1 MTSKA
6 DSPLL
11 AYLGLGS
18 NLGDREANLLDA
30 LKRMETAGLKVVA
43 LSRFFETPPAYVVDQ
58 PDFINACAAVEVSCS
73 PQDLLET
80 LLRIESSMGRVRLVD
95 KGPRVIDLDILLF
108 GDVIL
113 DSEDLTI
120 PHPAMLERLFV
131 LEPLCEI
138 AVDVLHPVKHST
150 IGELLGVLRTDTE
163 SPD

>member
-6 DSPLL
+6 DTPLL

-30 LKRMETAGLKVVA
+30 LRRLEIHGIRVVA
-43 LSRFFETPPAYVVDQ
+43 VSRFLETPPAYVLDQ
-58 PDFINACAAVEVSCS
+58 PDFINACAAVEASCS
-73 PQDLLET
+73 PHDLLKI
-80 LLRIESSMGRVRLVD
+80 LLQIEVAMGRVRLID

-113 DSEDLTI
+113 ASEDLTI

-138 AVDVLHPVKHST
+138 AMEVFHPVENTT
-150 IGELLGVLRTDTE
+150 IGELLDELRAVE
-163 SPD
+163 SSD

>member
-6 DSPLL
+6 DTPLL

-18 NLGDREANLLDA
+18 NLGDREANLLEA
-30 LKRMETAGLKVVA
+30 LKRLEATGLKVVA
-43 LSRFFETPPAYVVDQ
+43 LSRFFETPPAYVLDQ
-58 PDFINACAAVEVSCS
+58 PDFINACAAVEVSC
-73 PQDLLET
+73 PPHDLLKI
-80 LLRIESSMGRVRLVD
+80 LLQIEVAMGRVRLID

-131 LEPLCEI
+131 LEPLCDI
-138 AVDVLHPVKHST
+138 GMDVLHPVKNAT
-150 IGELLGVLRTDTE
+150 IGELLEVLRTDVE
-163 SPD
+163 SFD